1 MVDEV
6 DLSDEEQRVLDA
18 IAALEAQGEAT
29 TPEVIARRAG
39 LELDA
44 VRSSLSRLLG
54 EADLVREL
62 DPDAEVV
69 GPRYAVKDSASPR

>member
-1 MVDEV
+1 MVDQV
-6 DLSDEEQRVLDA
+6 DLSDEEQQVLEA
-18 IAALEAQGEAT
+18 IAALEAEGVAT
-29 TPEVIARRAG
+29 TPQEISRRAA
-39 LELDA
+39 LDLDA
-44 VRSSLSRLLG
+44 VGSALSRLVG